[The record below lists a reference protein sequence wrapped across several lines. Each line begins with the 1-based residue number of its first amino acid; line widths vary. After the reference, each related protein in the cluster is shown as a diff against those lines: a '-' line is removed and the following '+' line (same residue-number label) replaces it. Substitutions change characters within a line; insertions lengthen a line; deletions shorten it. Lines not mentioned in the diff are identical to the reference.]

1 MSTPAGEQQFLYVYE
16 LPEELNVA
24 HQALP
29 TYWHDQQY
37 DCERTADYYQSMGTL
52 VYVLGVRRACAQHQT
67 LLFACACAILH
78 HQLTKFLCHALRF
91 I

>member
-1 MSTPAGEQQFLYVYE
+1 MPAGEQQFLYVYE

-37 DCERTADYYQSMGTL
+37 DCERTA
-52 VYVLGVRRACAQHQT
+52 VY
-67 LLFACACAILH
+67 
-78 HQLTKFLCHALRF
+78 
-91 I
+91 